1 MCNLPQPRQESL
13 TIVLLALA
21 DLLGTREA
29 SPTNALRLNAEH
41 KLSKQNS
48 QNLFRA

>member
-1 MCNLPQPRQESL
+1 MCNRPQPRQEAL
-13 TIVLLALA
+13 TIVLLAL
-21 DLLGTREA
+21 DNLLDTREA

-41 KLSKQNS
+41 KLFKQNS